1 MLTKKEMELIYNN
14 KDVLV
19 SLLQVAEVRTVLKL
33 FMVQIDFPQKEQILF
48 EIDSGYYENFGY
60 LLDKM
65 LAAYMKVNPEI
76 KPDTSLNSSVTNEI
90 WSEVLESLSGVIS
103 EPSFNAWL
111 RDTYLVKETEDT
123 LFVSATNSF
132 SRDWLDERYTNMVT
146 NVLRDIRCKE
156 YDVKFVVPNPL
167 NSKK

>member
-19 SLLQVAEVRTVLKL
+19 SLLQVAEVRTVFKL

-76 KPDTSLNSSVTNEI
+76 KTDTSLNSVTNEI
-90 WSEVLESLSGVIS
+90 WSEALESLSGVIS

-111 RDTYLVKETEDT
+111 RDTYLIKETEDT

-132 SRDWLDERYTNMVT
+132 SRDWLEERYTDKVK
-146 NVLRDIRCKE
+146 NVLSNTRCKE
-156 YDVKFVVPNPL
+156 HDVKFVVPDPL
-167 NSKK
+167 NPKK